1 MLRPP
6 RSATPQRTPAQR
18 IQPPP
23 PTAEG
28 RSDPS
33 STGGSTSADR
43 LRILSIAGSWTG
55 PNEAKHP
62 TVIAGLLAR
71 PPRNPP
77 REPREASP
85 VEATKDPTA
94 ARQRCGRLDC
104 EGLPKHCL
112 RHRPVPHRPRPQT
125 TPGNPRSRRSD
136 GCAGGKS
143 QDDFR
148 PAPHTMSKVKPTGLL
163 ARRPKPWA
171 R

>member
-6 RSATPQRTPAQR
+6 RSATPERTPARRLEPQQGSAEAR
-18 IQPPP
+18 SDRGSRGESTSGDRPRVRLGGPARRPAGHRQPPRTKP
-23 PTAEG
+23 LDSQQP
-28 RSDPS
+28 
-33 STGGSTSADR
+33 
-43 LRILSIAGSWTG
+43 
-55 PNEAKHP
+55 
-62 TVIAGLLAR
+62 R
-71 PPRNPP
+71 PVRT
-77 REPREASP
+77 ESREASP
-85 VEATKDPTA
+85 VEATKDRGA
-94 ARQRCGRLDC
+94 AHRKCGRLDC

-125 TPGNPRSRRSD
+125 TPGNPRSRRSV

>member
-1 MLRPP
+1 MLSPP
-6 RSATPQRTPAQR
+6 RSATPERTPAQR
-18 IQPPP
+18 IRRPPP
-23 PTAEG
+23 RAEG

-33 STGGSTSADR
+33 STGGSASANR
-43 LRILSIAGSWTG
+43 LRAPSIQKAWTN
-55 PNEAKHP
+55 PTEAMRP

-71 PPRNPP
+71 PSKNPP
-77 REPREASP
+77 KEPLEVSP
-85 VEATKDPTA
+85 VEATKDQDA
-94 ARQRCGRLDC
+94 AHQRSGGLDC

-112 RHRPVPHRPRPQT
+112 RHRPVPHRPKPQT
-125 TPGNPRSRRSD
+125 TPGSPRSRRSV

-143 QDDFR
+143 RDDFR

>member
-1 MLRPP
+1 MPSPP
-6 RSATPQRTPAQR
+6 RSATPERTPAQR
-18 IQPPP
+18 IRRPPP
-23 PTAEG
+23 RAEG

-33 STGGSTSADR
+33 STGGSASANR
-43 LRILSIAGSWTG
+43 LRAPSIAESWTG

-62 TVIAGLLAR
+62 TGIAGLLAR
-71 PPRNPP
+71 PSKNPP
-77 REPREASP
+77 KEPLEVSP
-85 VEATKDPTA
+85 VEATKDRGVA
-94 ARQRCGRLDC
+94 HQRSGRLDC

-112 RHRPVPHRPRPQT
+112 RHRPVPHRPKPQT
-125 TPGNPRSRRSD
+125 TPGSPRSRRSV

-143 QDDFR
+143 RDDFR